1 MSTPSYWAT
10 IVSQFLPHGSH
21 SFTDHT
27 MAGTSLWTYT
37 WTRFSPQA
45 WGIPDSFI
53 SQQDE
58 VLVAPVTWVRGSWL
72 NMFPSTGHSVC
83 NTHFPQDKQPSSSA
97 DPTACN
103 FWWGMWKICA
113 LPLPM
118 SLAMSLRK
126 WRKHQA
132 RQGDFK
138 CQSMRSQCR
147 REEWD
152 LLMHHKLQIGPLIF
166 ANYVVCLELSHI
178 CCNKPWSKSFI
189 SEKK

>member
-45 WGIPDSFI
+45 WEIPDSFI

-103 FWWGMWKICA
+103 FWWGMWKMCA

-126 WRKHQA
+126 WRNTKAGRLQMSKHA
-132 RQGDFK
+132 ESVSQGR
-138 CQSMRSQCR
+138 MRSYASQTANWPLDICKLCSLPWTVSR
-147 REEWD
+147 
-152 LLMHHKLQIGPLIF
+152 LL
-166 ANYVVCLELSHI
+166 
-178 CCNKPWSKSFI
+178 
-189 SEKK
+189 